1 MKESLP
7 HRLLVLMSDREWH
20 SYDELVEKISH
31 RFSATIHVLKKQGY
45 NVEKR
50 RIEGQRYEYRLS
62 DRSEE

>member
-1 MKESLP
+1 
-7 HRLLVLMSDREWH
+7 MSDGEWH

-45 NVEKR
+45 NFEKR